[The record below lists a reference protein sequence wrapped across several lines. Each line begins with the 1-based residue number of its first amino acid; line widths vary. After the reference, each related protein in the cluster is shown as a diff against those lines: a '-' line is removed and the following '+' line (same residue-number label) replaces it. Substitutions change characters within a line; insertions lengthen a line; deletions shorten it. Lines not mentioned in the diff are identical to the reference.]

1 MFLAQVNPKKK
12 EFWKYLIGSILLFC
26 ASLFGQLPF
35 MLGVYIKSFTDK
47 IPYPTSYEATM
58 GFLEPNL
65 SLFLMLLSFVFVFF
79 QLYALVRF
87 FHRQS
92 FLKIITSR
100 KAIDWNRVFFSF
112 SIWAGITIGSTILF
126 YILYPEE
133 FIVQFDWIPFMLLFV
148 IGLVLFPFQIGSE
161 ELIFR
166 GYLMQG
172 FGNLSHNKWF
182 PLLMTSVIFGLLHIA
197 NPEVDKMGYSILIYY
212 IGTGLFL
219 GIMTLMDD
227 GMELA
232 LGFHFANNFIAAL
245 LVTSDWTAFQTH
257 SILKSTSDPS
267 LFFDIILPIS
277 IIFPILLL
285 LFAKKYQ
292 WTNWREKL
300 TGTI

>member
-1 MFLAQVNPKKK
+1 MFLEQVSTK
-12 EFWKYLIGSILLFC
+12 ESVFWKYLVGSFILFC
-26 ASLFGQLPF
+26 ASIVGQLPF
-35 MLGVYIKSFTDK
+35 TLGVLLKSYIEKT
-47 IPYPTSYEATM
+47 PYPSSYEATM
-58 GFLEPNL
+58 NFFDSNL
-65 SLFLMLLSFVFVFF
+65 SLFLMLVSFVFVFF

-87 FHRQS
+87 FHKQS
-92 FLKIITSR
+92 FIQIITSR
-100 KAIDWNRVFFSF
+100 TKIDWQRVLFSF

-126 YILYPEE
+126 YFLYPQE
-133 FIVQFDWIPFMLLFV
+133 FIVQFDWIPFLLLFI
-148 IGLVLFPFQIGSE
+148 IGLLLFPFQIGCE

-172 FGNLSHNKWF
+172 FGNLAKNKWF

-219 GIMTLMDD
+219 GIITLMDD
-227 GMELA
+227 GIELA

-267 LFFDIILPIS
+267 VFFDIILPVS

-285 LFAKKYQ
+285 FFAKKYH
-292 WTNWREKL
+292 WSNWREKL
-300 TGTI
+300 TGRF

>member
-1 MFLAQVNPKKK
+1 MFLEQVSTK
-12 EFWKYLIGSILLFC
+12 ESVFWKYLVGSFILFC
-26 ASLFGQLPF
+26 ASIVGQLPF
-35 MLGVYIKSFTDK
+35 TLGVLLKSYIEKT
-47 IPYPTSYEATM
+47 PYPSSYEATM
-58 GFLEPNL
+58 NFFDSNL
-65 SLFLMLLSFVFVFF
+65 SLFLMLVSFLFVFF

-87 FHRQS
+87 FHKQS
-92 FLKIITSR
+92 FIQIITSR
-100 KAIDWNRVFFSF
+100 TKIDWQRVLFSF

-126 YILYPEE
+126 YFLYPQE
-133 FIVQFDWIPFMLLFV
+133 FIVQFDWIPFLLLFI
-148 IGLVLFPFQIGSE
+148 IGLLLFPFQIGCE

-172 FGNLSHNKWF
+172 FGNLAKNKWF
-182 PLLMTSVIFGLLHIA
+182 PLLITSVIFGLLHIA

-219 GIMTLMDD
+219 GIITLMDD
-227 GMELA
+227 GIELA

-267 LFFDIILPIS
+267 FFFDIILPVS
-277 IIFPILLL
+277 IIFPMLLL
-285 LFAKKYQ
+285 LFAKKYH

-300 TGTI
+300 AGRI

>member
-1 MFLAQVNPKKK
+1 MFLEQVSTK
-12 EFWKYLIGSILLFC
+12 ESVFWKYLVGSFILFC
-26 ASLFGQLPF
+26 ASIVGQLPF
-35 MLGVYIKSFTDK
+35 TLGVLLKSYIEKT
-47 IPYPTSYEATM
+47 PYPSSYEATM
-58 GFLEPNL
+58 NFFDSNL
-65 SLFLMLLSFVFVFF
+65 SLFLMLVSFVFVFF

-87 FHRQS
+87 FHKQS
-92 FLKIITSR
+92 FIQIITSR
-100 KAIDWNRVFFSF
+100 TKIDWQRVLFSF

-126 YILYPEE
+126 YFLYPQE
-133 FIVQFDWIPFMLLFV
+133 FIVQFDWIPFLLLFI
-148 IGLVLFPFQIGSE
+148 IGLLLFPFQIGCE

-172 FGNLSHNKWF
+172 FGNLAKNKWF
-182 PLLMTSVIFGLLHIA
+182 PLLITSVIFGLLHIA

-219 GIMTLMDD
+219 GIITLMDD
-227 GMELA
+227 GIELA

-267 LFFDIILPIS
+267 VFFDIILPVS

-285 LFAKKYQ
+285 FFAKKYH
-292 WTNWREKL
+292 WSNWREKL
-300 TGTI
+300 TGRF